1 MINVLLENENSVRNY
16 ENSETYENTDR
27 IEYYSINLIE
37 NENTDDSENGVKK
50 SGFKH
55 LNNINQ
61 TYFRHFCDSVG
72 YCGKSIKAS
81 FYFLC
86 HAIWPDIFEFSGS
99 DTINELSDVL
109 RFKLRK
115 FKEMKNLNADN
126 QN

>member
-1 MINVLLENENSVRNY
+1 MINVSLENENSIRNY
-16 ENSETYENTDR
+16 ENNER

-37 NENTDDSENGVKK
+37 NEDVNKLGNDVKK

-55 LNNINQ
+55 LNDINQ
-61 TYFRHFCDSVG
+61 IYFQHFSDSIG

-115 FKEMKNLNADN
+115 FKEMKNLNVEDV
-126 QN
+126 

>member
-1 MINVLLENENSVRNY
+1 MINVLLENENEVRNY
-16 ENSETYENTDR
+16 ENTDN

-37 NENTDDSENGVKK
+37 NENKDDSENGVKK
-50 SGFKH
+50 SVFKH

-99 DTINELSDVL
+99 DTINELSDIL

-115 FKEMKNLNADN
+115 FKEMKNLNVEVV
-126 QN
+126 